1 MAYPAAVDSWLRP
14 STQAPGI
21 AALQRALLWAVGA
34 GGAIVYIEPSP
45 YEFATLAAIVVFFA
59 TGLRMRLAFLP
70 LLLLLFLINI
80 GYTISAVHLMDK
92 AQIVNW
98 IMTSWY
104 MAVTVIFFALVFS
117 EDTEARLDLMRRGL
131 IVGAVIASVAGVA
144 GYFHLVPG
152 EHDVL
157 TLYGR
162 ARGTFKDPNVLSAFL
177 ILPALFVLQSVVT
190 DRFGKAFRSAIALGI
205 ISLAVLLAFSRAAW
219 GQFVLT
225 SAFMLVLM
233 FLTSPS
239 GNQRSRLVLT
249 AVIAAAAIALLLAV
263 LLSLDSVESLFKE
276 RASFDQSYDGGR
288 FGRFGRHILGFQ
300 MALEQPLGIGPLQ
313 FTRFFPEDTHNSYL
327 NAFMSG
333 GWISGISYPVLIFT
347 TVTLGFRYIFVRVPW
362 QRTYLAVFAAFLGT
376 VGESFVIDTDHWR
389 HFWLMLGMMWGM
401 FAATH
406 QYRADLR
413 DTPAQPARRE
423 GHLRG

>member
-34 GGAIVYIEPSP
+34 GGAIVYIAPSP

-92 AQIVNW
+92 TQIVNW

-162 ARGTFKDPNVLSAFL
+162 ARGTF
-177 ILPALFVLQSVVT
+177 
-190 DRFGKAFRSAIALGI
+190 
-205 ISLAVLLAFSRAAW
+205 
-219 GQFVLT
+219 
-225 SAFMLVLM
+225 
-233 FLTSPS
+233 
-239 GNQRSRLVLT
+239 
-249 AVIAAAAIALLLAV
+249 
-263 LLSLDSVESLFKE
+263 
-276 RASFDQSYDGGR
+276 
-288 FGRFGRHILGFQ
+288 
-300 MALEQPLGIGPLQ
+300 
-313 FTRFFPEDTHNSYL
+313 
-327 NAFMSG
+327 
-333 GWISGISYPVLIFT
+333 
-347 TVTLGFRYIFVRVPW
+347 
-362 QRTYLAVFAAFLGT
+362 
-376 VGESFVIDTDHWR
+376 
-389 HFWLMLGMMWGM
+389 
-401 FAATH
+401 
-406 QYRADLR
+406 
-413 DTPAQPARRE
+413 
-423 GHLRG
+423 

>member
-1 MAYPAAVDSWLRP
+1 MAYPAAVDSWLRS
-14 STQAPGI
+14 STQAPGV

-34 GGAIVYIEPSP
+34 GGAIVYVEPSP
-45 YEFATLAAIVVFFA
+45 YEFATLAAMIVFFA
-59 TGLRMRLAFLP
+59 TGLRMRLAFVP
-70 LLLLLFLINI
+70 LLMLLFLINI
-80 GYTISAVHLMDK
+80 GYTICAIHLMDK
-92 AQIVNW
+92 TPIVNW

-117 EDTEARLDLMRRGL
+117 EDTEARLDLIRRGL
-131 IVGAVIASVAGVA
+131 IVGAVVASVAGVA
-144 GYFHLVPG
+144 GYFHLMPG

-177 ILPALFVLQSVVT
+177 ILPALFVLQSIVT
-190 DRFGKAFRSAIALGI
+190 DRFGKAVRSVIALGI

-225 SAFMLVLM
+225 SAVMLVLM

-239 GNQRSRLVLT
+239 RKQRSRLVLT
-249 AVIAAAAIALLLAV
+249 AVIAAAAIALLLAI
-263 LLSLDSVESLFKE
+263 LLSLDSVDTLFKE
-276 RASFDQSYDGGR
+276 RASFDQSYDEGR

-300 MALEQPLGIGPLQ
+300 MALDLPLGIGPLQ

-333 GWISGISYPVLIFT
+333 GWISGICYPVLIFI
-347 TVTLGFRYIFVRVPW
+347 TVILGFRYIFVRVPW
-362 QRTYLAVFAAFLGT
+362 QRAYLAVFTAFLGT

-406 QYRADLR
+406 QYMASDRQPSLR
-413 DTPAQPARRE
+413 QALQ
-423 GHLRG
+423 